1 MFFVPSLQ
9 HMAYSKITVA
19 LCNQTDMKA
28 PFNELKTVIMV
39 VCPKDL
45 LDIILAIVERAK
57 QKINYLRIPEMLKP
71 DLIIVLKSTV
81 LLINDWFIDHSD
93 ILEPDFDDVSSFHWR
108 SECSIDTVKT
118 AQALVRREDAPVTM
132 RLKFATRYCLEED
145 VRRLRTM
152 RRTSASSYYLE
163 KDLLR
168 LERRCPLAML
178 CIRAELCY
186 SMSTDWMR
194 DWCEYQGIHNC
205 RSVGSLSIS
214 IGLQ

>member
-1 MFFVPSLQ
+1 MGVRGEPSSDWGVFRRLIWQ
-9 HMAYSKITVA
+9 R
-19 LCNQTDMKA
+19 
-28 PFNELKTVIMV
+28 
-39 VCPKDL
+39 
-45 LDIILAIVERAK
+45 AIVDRPFRCAFYKTLSSSSNMPKLE
-57 QKINYLRIPEMLKP
+57 
-71 DLIIVLKSTV
+71 IVQ
-81 LLINDWFIDHSD
+81 N

-118 AQALVRREDAPVTM
+118 AQALIRREDAPVTM

-194 DWCEYQGIHNC
+194 DW
-205 RSVGSLSIS
+205 
-214 IGLQ
+214 